1 VKRTLLATLIAAT
14 STAAYAESP
23 YYITFGGAH
32 TDHEVTK
39 EYFDDYIKHSYD
51 LELSGGY
58 MLNDSTAVELSIVQ
72 PSPDQVDG
80 RADVEQARLSGLFF
94 MGDDMV
100 KPYLS
105 AGLGYG
111 KVSLNGAAE
120 ENALASV
127 GAGLQ
132 FDVTDNFFARAE
144 YRYDDMVNETIE
156 HNNYVLEAGLRFG
169 SDSVATASDS
179 AKNNMTD
186 DVAAAK
192 EAAATE
198 QAKAEAKA
206 LEEARKAEEAAKAE
220 AAAAKAKLA
229 ATIDSDADGVAD
241 VKDKCAN
248 TPADVTVDADG
259 CPDFNGSLQG
269 VYFETGSANL
279 TENSEAILDEAAAEL
294 KRYPNLAIEVQ
305 AYTDSRGSD
314 ALNLK
319 ISEDRAQSVRTYLI
333 NKGVNAD
340 KLSAKGYGEANPVAT
355 NDTAEGRAQ
364 NRRVELSVKK

>member
-1 VKRTLLATLIAAT
+1 MKRTLLATIIAAT

-23 YYITFGGAH
+23 YYVTFGGAH
-32 TDHEVTK
+32 TDHEVTD

-58 MLNDSTAVELSIVQ
+58 MVNDKTAIELSIVQ
-72 PSPDQVDG
+72 PSPDQIDG

-94 MGDDMV
+94 FGDDMV

-111 KVSLNGAAE
+111 KVSLNGYEE

-132 FDVTDNFFARAE
+132 FDVTERFFARTE
-144 YRYDDMVNETIE
+144 YRYDDMVNEEIE

-169 SDSVATASDS
+169 DKSVSSASSS

-186 DVAAAK
+186 DVEAAKKAAAD
-192 EAAATE
+192 E
-198 QAKAEAKA
+198 QKKAEAMA
-206 LEEARKAEEAAKAE
+206 AEEARKKAEAAKAE

-229 ATIDSDADGVAD
+229 ATIDSDTDGVVD
-241 VKDKCAN
+241 VKDKCAG
-248 TPADVTVDADG
+248 TPKGTTVDADG
-259 CPDFNGSLQG
+259 CPDFKGSLQG
-269 VYFETGSANL
+269 VYFETSSAKL

-294 KRYPNLAIEVQ
+294 KRYPNLAVEVQ

-319 ISEDRAQSVRTYLI
+319 ISEDRAKSVRTYLI
-333 NKGVNAD
+333 NKGVSAD
-340 KLSAKGYGEANPVAT
+340 KLTAKGYGEANPIAT
-355 NDTAEGRAQ
+355 NDTAEGRAK